1 MQTIED
7 EIKGITQRG
16 LLLPNEDGLL
26 RLPESCFNIWVKYAE
41 KEAVLGSRDEQPGEE
56 KILQLY
62 VFHIT
67 V

>member
-7 EIKGITQRG
+7 EIKGITKRG
-16 LLLPNEDGLL
+16 LLIPKEDSLL

-62 VFHIT
+62 VTHTTI
-67 V
+67 